1 MKYNNY
7 NISIFGYQDPDFI
20 PKSDGDSSCS
30 EEYTYLV
37 LNITQTELGH
47 KSTRQVKCD
56 SQFAECDSQS
66 EPNQAHYVM
75 VGHFEK
81 KINRRHIGCIH
92 YYLKKNNFSSRLH
105 WFILTLINVV
115 SATVLGDPHILLIFK
130 LFNIGISI

>member
-75 VGHFEK
+75 VGH
-81 KINRRHIGCIH
+81 
-92 YYLKKNNFSSRLH
+92 LKKKLIGDILAVCIIIWKRTISPQD
-105 WFILTLINVV
+105 FID
-115 SATVLGDPHILLIFK
+115 SF
-130 LFNIGISI
+130 